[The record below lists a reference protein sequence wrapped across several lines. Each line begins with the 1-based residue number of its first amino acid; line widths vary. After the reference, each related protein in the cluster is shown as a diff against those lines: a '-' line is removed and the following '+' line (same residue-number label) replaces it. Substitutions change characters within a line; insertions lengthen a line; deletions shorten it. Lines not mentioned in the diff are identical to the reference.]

1 MSTEHVDR
9 LLATIARPAPLAAT
23 PLEAEIRSSWRRCV
37 EEYGLEPDRV
47 DRVQVL
53 TTGELKDHRAPVEEV
68 LAIAQ
73 PEIDGLF
80 RRLVDS
86 DYIVIFTDAHGVAV
100 DFRVAPAIETDAR
113 RFGLYL
119 GSIWNERAQGTNGV
133 GTSLSI
139 GRPVSVV
146 QSEHFALQNTSLT
159 CTAVPVYDPHGRIC
173 AVFDIGTPRASDHTR
188 ERLLLE
194 IMRNSARRMESRFFR
209 RVFRDALLV
218 RLSADPDF
226 MDAADESLLALDA
239 GGRIVGADRRAPAL
253 LGLGQAERLVGRRAE
268 AVLRLGEA
276 ALLATVNG
284 PPADLGGLARHGGRL
299 YARVLPRPERRIA
312 PAGARLRPPPAPRPD
327 AAARAAG
334 EALDLAR
341 LAGGDARMAQ
351 SVHVARRLADSGL
364 PILLIGE
371 TGTGK
376 GAFAEALHR
385 ASARAAGP
393 FVPVNCA
400 AIPEAL
406 IEGELFGY
414 RPGAFTGAAR
424 EGARGKIL
432 EACGG
437 TLFLDEIGDMPVAA
451 QTRLLRVL
459 SEGEVTPLG
468 APRPVAV
475 DLSVIAATHQP
486 VEALVAQGRFREDLY
501 HRLAGAV
508 LRLPALRER
517 SDRIELIERVV
528 AAEAAT
534 RGRSVV
540 LAPETALFL
549 RRYPWPGN
557 IRELRHVARYA
568 VALCEDDRVGLDCL
582 PERLVGDAPD
592 RPADADG
599 VRARVVRLTLSRC
612 NWNVSQAARMLG
624 VSRATLYRHI
634 RLHAIQRP

>member
-1 MSTEHVDR
+1 MSTEPVDQ
-9 LLATIARPAPLAAT
+9 LLATLARPAQLAAA
-23 PLEAEIRSSWRRCV
+23 PPAPEIRSSWQRCV

-53 TTGELKDHRAPVEEV
+53 TAGELSEYRAPVEEV

-86 DYIVIFTDAHGVAV
+86 DYIVIFTDANGVAV
-100 DFRVAPAIETDAR
+100 DFRVAPALEAEAR
-113 RFGLYL
+113 RTGLYL

-133 GTSLSI
+133 GTSLRI
-139 GRPVSVV
+139 GRAVSVV
-146 QSEHFALQNTSLT
+146 QSEHFALQNTALT
-159 CTAVPVYDPHGRIC
+159 CTAVPVYDPHGRIA
-173 AVFDIGTPRASDHTR
+173 AVFDIGTPRASDHAR

-209 RVFRDALLV
+209 RVFRSALIV

-226 MDAADESLLALDA
+226 IDGADESLLALDE
-239 GGRIVGADRRAPAL
+239 GGRIIGADRRAAEI
-253 LGLGQAERLVGRRAE
+253 LGLARSERLVGRPAE
-268 AVLRLGEA
+268 TVLRLGEA
-276 ALLATVNG
+276 ALLATVSG
-284 PPADLGGLARHGGRL
+284 PPADLRGLVRHGGRL
-299 YARVLPRPERRIA
+299 YARALPQAPRRPA
-312 PAGARLRPPPAPRPD
+312 AAGARARMAGTGNGGPAPRP
-327 AAARAAG
+327 G
-334 EALDLAR
+334 EGLDLTR

-351 SVHVARRLADSGL
+351 AVHIARRLGDSGL
-364 PILLIGE
+364 PILLVGE

-376 GAFAEALHR
+376 GVFAEALHR

-393 FVPVNCA
+393 FVAVNCA
-400 AIPEAL
+400 AIPEGL

-437 TLFLDEIGDMPVAA
+437 TLFFDEIGDMPLSA

-468 APRPVAV
+468 AARPVAV
-475 DLSVIAATHQP
+475 DLAVVAATHQP
-486 VEALVAQGRFREDLY
+486 VEALVAQRRFREDLF

-508 LRLPALRER
+508 LRLPPLRER
-517 SDRIELIERVV
+517 ADRIELIEGVV
-528 AAEAAT
+528 AAEAAA
-534 RGRSVV
+534 RGRRLT

-568 VALCEDDRVGLDCL
+568 VALCEDGRIGLDCL
-582 PERLVGDAPD
+582 PDRLVGGAP
-592 RPADADG
+592 AGADG
-599 VRARVVRLTLSRC
+599 VRAQVVRLTLARC

-634 RLHAIQRP
+634 RQHALQRP